1 MVTALN
7 TALTA
12 GARAGGDTSASVV
25 VGRIKN
31 LAANG
36 AIIYADPALAASFTT
51 SRRRLGARELTT
63 ATLQVD
69 FKAVF
74 TSPSAAVS
82 FGAVLAASPGTF
94 ASTVAP
100 LLAASGGAFTGVTA
114 SSMTTTVT
122 SVPPAP
128 PAAPAATAAEGL
140 STAGV
145 IAIAVVLGGGG
156 FILIICGYFFF
167 IRGKKPVDDDGGKDA
182 PSGGLTVRAVG
193 SSPRS
198 PKVAPHSDA

>member
-25 VGRIKN
+25 VGRIMD
-31 LAANG
+31 G
-36 AIIYADPALAASFTT
+36 TTVVYVDQVLAASFTT
-51 SRRRLGARELTT
+51 SRRRLGARALAPT
-63 ATLQVD
+63 TLQVEY
-69 FKAVF
+69 KAIF
-74 TSPSAAVS
+74 ASPSSAVS
-82 FGAVLAASPGTF
+82 FGVALAA
-94 ASTVAP
+94 AP
-100 LLAASGGAFTGVTA
+100 AAFTAAVVGSLQTSGGAAFSSLTT

-122 SVPPAP
+122 SAPA
-128 PAAPAATAAEGL
+128 PAAPAATPAEGL

-156 FILIICGYFFF
+156 FILIICGYFCFC
-167 IRGKKPVDDDGGKDA
+167 RGKKPADDDGAKDA
-182 PSGGLTVRAVG
+182 PAGGLTVRAVG

>member
-25 VGRIKN
+25 VGRIKD
-31 LAANG
+31 G
-36 AIIYADPALAASFTT
+36 TTVVYIDQVLAASFPA
-51 SRRRLGARELTT
+51 SRRRLSARALAPTM
-63 ATLQVD
+63 LQVD
-69 FKAVF
+69 YKAIF
-74 TSPSAAVS
+74 ASPSAAGS
-82 FGAVLAASPGTF
+82 FSTALASSPTAF

-100 LLAASGGAFTGVTA
+100 LLAASGGAFNGFTA
-114 SSMTTTVT
+114 SAMTTKVMST
-122 SVPPAP
+122 
-128 PAAPAATAAEGL
+128 PAAPSTATPAEGL

-167 IRGKKPVDDDGGKDA
+167 CRGKKPADDDGGKDA
-182 PSGGLTVRAVG
+182 PTGGLTVRAVG